1 MINKS
6 RVTTKCTKWNFC
18 GMNNWKLTHV
28 ILWLRHRIDLYN
40 SQMNVPLANRCFK
53 RILISFNQLP
63 DLGNFVIIRCPC
75 CNPCLIVKD
84 KMVGLFKYNVTWSCL
99 SVIRNFKFEF
109 DRFIYMCIDCGVSRY
124 LRWFIFCKSICVYIS
139 KIGTNYFND
148 QKKCFSKFGLAYFL
162 GENYFEALIDA
173 KLHYCRPVQKNL
185 VSCIFHEKE
194 FH

>member
-1 MINKS
+1 
-6 RVTTKCTKWNFC
+6 
-18 GMNNWKLTHV
+18 MNNWKLTHV

-40 SQMNVPLANRCFK
+40 SQMNVPLANRRFK

-75 CNPCLIVKD
+75 CNPCLIVED

-124 LRWFIFCKSICVYIS
+124 LRWFIFCKSICEYIS

-148 QKKCFSKFGLAYFL
+148 QKKWFSKFGLAYFFRRKL
-162 GENYFEALIDA
+162 FWGTDWCKITLLPSRTKNFSVLYIPWKGILLRKKQRFVLI
-173 KLHYCRPVQKNL
+173 LFITN
-185 VSCIFHEKE
+185 F
-194 FH
+194 